1 MKQLHKTIGQILIF
15 AMCLALLGDN
25 ALASGGTLFPD
36 VDEYS
41 EYAEA
46 IAYVSNE
53 GIMVGD
59 NNGNF
64 NPNNSVS
71 RAEMAT
77 LICRM
82 LGETENL
89 QKSSDFS
96 DVPNSHWAN
105 NYVSKA
111 VELGIINGYGD
122 GKFGPSDSVTYE
134 QAVAMVVRAIGGSE
148 EAKERGDYPN
158 GFLVVAEEIGLV
170 YGIQAEKGE
179 PLSRADIAIIL
190 YNHHCNVAID

>member
-1 MKQLHKTIGQILIF
+1 
-15 AMCLALLGDN
+15 MCLALLGDN

-82 LGETENL
+82 LGETEGL
-89 QKSSDFS
+89 QKSSEFT
-96 DVPNSHWAN
+96 DVPTSHWAN
-105 NYVSKA
+105 TYVSKA
-111 VELGIINGYGD
+111 VELGVVTGYGG
-122 GKFGPSDSVTYE
+122 GKFGPSDNVTYE
-134 QAVAMVVRAIGGSE
+134 QAVTMIIRAIGGAELATES
-148 EAKERGDYPN
+148 GGYPD
-158 GFLVVAEEIGLV
+158 GFLSLAEQHGFLENV
-170 YGIQAEKGE
+170 HAKKGE
-179 PLSRADIAIIL
+179 PLSRSDIATIVFNCAGFWF
-190 YNHHCNVAID
+190 YE